1 MSYRTMPLGRQI
13 LLPAMLLLVLVFTI
27 MIALTAW
34 LTGQAAMAQAQLELG
49 NEVRLVVG
57 GLDSEFDSA
66 KARGA
71 RQLHFFEQFLGGA
84 VQPGEGLHPTG
95 GLALPILSVNGVMLN
110 SHHEPLER
118 FKSLTSEEAAIL
130 AVYQGKVYRLSTL
143 LKRDGKAMD
152 GTALA
157 DNDPVARAL
166 LAGEDYQG
174 MVVRNG
180 KYYFSNIRALKN
192 AQGQVIG
199 GLSVR
204 IELADTLARL
214 RTLYGRIIAGKT
226 GYVTIAHP
234 SGDDKT
240 IGEFIV
246 HPKFQGKIIGEVVGE
261 GPTRQSALDNI
272 RFEGG
277 LRQYL
282 WPSEQGLR
290 ERMAMVGWSKNW
302 NFQVTIGS
310 WTDEFMADSVHL
322 RGILAAVSLGGL
334 ALCSVLIWLLVR
346 HRLRPLRGI
355 VDAVT
360 ALGQGNLQVSVPQRR
375 TDSHNELDQ
384 LGQALNTTVGQVR
397 SLLSDITTAAGQVG
411 ESAARLDTRSE
422 ELVRRAGTQAQA
434 AAAMAASVEQLSVS
448 IRQVADHAHTASTL
462 SAEALHS
469 CQTGRSVVTGSAD
482 DMRAMADDVRQTAS
496 AVLALGEQSRL
507 ISSVVEV
514 IHDIADQTNL
524 LALNAAIEAARAGES
539 GRGFAVVADEV
550 RKLAERTTAS
560 TREIAATILQIVHDT
575 QHAAQRMQVVRE
587 RVDHGV
593 ELACQ
598 AGVALD
604 TIDQHTASAVQ
615 LVHGI
620 AGSTQEQRGAGD
632 TLTHGID
639 DIARMAEAASEMAR
653 DHAEDVERLRQVAGQ
668 LRAGLAR
675 FTL

>member
-130 AVYQGKVYRLSTL
+130 TVYQGKVYRLSTL

-214 RTLYGRIIAGKT
+214 RTLYGRIVAGKT

-282 WPSEQGLR
+282 WPSEQGC
-290 ERMAMVGWSKNW
+290 ASAWPWWVGQKL
-302 NFQVTIGS
+302 
-310 WTDEFMADSVHL
+310 EFSGHHRQLDRRIHGRQRTFAWHSGCGQPGWPGLVLGVD
-322 RGILAAVSLGGL
+322 LAAGAPPAATL
-334 ALCSVLIWLLVR
+334 AWDCRCGHGAW
-346 HRLRPLRGI
+346 PGK
-355 VDAVT
+355 
-360 ALGQGNLQVSVPQRR
+360 
-375 TDSHNELDQ
+375 
-384 LGQALNTTVGQVR
+384 
-397 SLLSDITTAAGQVG
+397 
-411 ESAARLDTRSE
+411 SAS
-422 ELVRRAGTQAQA
+422 QCA
-434 AAAMAASVEQLSVS
+434 AATH
-448 IRQVADHAHTASTL
+448 RQP
-462 SAEALHS
+462 
-469 CQTGRSVVTGSAD
+469 Q
-482 DMRAMADDVRQTAS
+482 
-496 AVLALGEQSRL
+496 
-507 ISSVVEV
+507 
-514 IHDIADQTNL
+514 
-524 LALNAAIEAARAGES
+524 
-539 GRGFAVVADEV
+539 
-550 RKLAERTTAS
+550 
-560 TREIAATILQIVHDT
+560 
-575 QHAAQRMQVVRE
+575 
-587 RVDHGV
+587 
-593 ELACQ
+593 
-598 AGVALD
+598 
-604 TIDQHTASAVQ
+604 
-615 LVHGI
+615 
-620 AGSTQEQRGAGD
+620 
-632 TLTHGID
+632 
-639 DIARMAEAASEMAR
+639 
-653 DHAEDVERLRQVAGQ
+653 
-668 LRAGLAR
+668 
-675 FTL
+675 